1 MGFAPDLPS
10 LNVMQLPASCL
21 ITGRYG
27 EILHGRPNRGVSP
40 VAGLA
45 MRHRA
50 EAWLNLVRNSVLRHP
65 WPGGEVISLF

>member
-27 EILHGRPNRGVSP
+27 EILHGRPNRGGSP
-40 VAGLA
+40 VAWLA

-50 EAWLNLVRNSVLRHP
+50 SRAAVQ
-65 WPGGEVISLF
+65 